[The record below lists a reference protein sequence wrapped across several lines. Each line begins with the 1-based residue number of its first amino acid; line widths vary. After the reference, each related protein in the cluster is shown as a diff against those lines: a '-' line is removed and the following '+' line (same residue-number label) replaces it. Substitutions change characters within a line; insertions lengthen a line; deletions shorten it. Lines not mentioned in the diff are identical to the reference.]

1 MSIQKYLYLAV
12 IIDTSHD
19 SVCVAAVT
27 KDTWDTHKM
36 YDNPSDIEDIVAR
49 INVAGYFMESS
60 GMDYSLIDI
69 IEKDGLPLTSKDASG
84 LVTDLEAHGFTVN
97 PEFAKNIHDISEGL
111 FQIAKC

>member
-1 MSIQKYLYLAV
+1 MSVQKYLYLAV

-36 YDNPSDIEDIVAR
+36 YDNPNDIEDIVSR
-49 INVAGYFMESS
+49 INVTGYFMESS

-69 IEKDGLPLTSKDASG
+69 IEKDGMPLTVKDAAT
-84 LVTDLEAHGFTVN
+84 LVSDLQSNGFTIN
-97 PEFAKNIHDISEGL
+97 SEFAQNIHELSEGL
-111 FQIAKC
+111 YQMA